1 MKTYLRHRVS
11 NVVDVKE
18 LIALEHLDFEG
29 KYKGYSEKHDFWEF
43 CYVEKGEITLTVDGA
58 KHTLS
63 SNELFV
69 IPPNSIHSYFSESGN
84 KSRVFVTCFE
94 SFSHNLIPL
103 SNNAFS
109 LDKTEIE
116 CVKRIIAESL
126 DTFVTNKDEQLDIK
140 PDAAFGG
147 QQALLLQLEYLL
159 ICLLRHLSEKT
170 EFTVVFVNDENFYRE
185 LTDAIKRY
193 VRENINKRITLADI
207 CDKFSYSQSFICKVF
222 KKQTGQTLIEYV
234 NHVKVTEACKLLS
247 KSSMTISE
255 ISASLGFQEH
265 KYFDAL
271 FKKNIGKTP
280 SLYRKENE
288 HDKSN

>member
-29 KYKGYSEKHDFWEF
+29 KYKVYTEKHDFWEL
-43 CYVEKGEITLTVDGA
+43 CYVEKGETILTVDGV
-58 KHTLS
+58 KYTLAR
-63 SNELFV
+63 NELFV
-69 IPPNSIHSYFSESGN
+69 IPPNCLHSYFSESGN

-103 SNNAFS
+103 SNNSFS
-109 LDKTEIE
+109 LNTTEIE
-116 CVKRIIAESL
+116 CIKRIIAESR

-140 PDAAFGG
+140 SDAAFGG

-170 EFTVVFVNDENFYRE
+170 ESTVVFINDENFYRE
-185 LTDAIKRY
+185 LTDVIKRN

-207 CDKFSYSQSFICKVF
+207 CSKFGYSQSFICKVF

-234 NHVKVTEACKLLS
+234 NHIKVAEACKLLS

-271 FKKNIGKTP
+271 FKKSIGKTP

-288 HDKSN
+288 NDKSN